1 LYLQVIIYIH
11 KDFNIDQEQS
21 RTMRGDEK
29 KNIPMTEIKVG
40 VGGPSAHYLMSRVE
54 R

>member
-11 KDFNIDQEQS
+11 KDFNIDQGQS